1 MRVHLASCPS
11 IRLAVLFGSRASGTP
26 RESSYYDI
34 GILPRDREL
43 SLSEELR
50 LSSALSALVDREVD
64 LVRLDRDDPLL
75 GREIAMN
82 GVCLYEAEM
91 GTFAAYRAAAISR
104 WLDFDETIRP
114 HRGAFLRR
122 LANG

>member
-1 MRVHLASCPS
+1 LA
-11 IRLAVLFGSRASGTP
+11 LLFGSRASDTA
-26 RESSYYDI
+26 RDSSDYDV
-34 GILPRDREL
+34 GILPRDSGW
-43 SLSEELR
+43 SLSDELR

-75 GREIAMN
+75 GREIARN
-82 GVCLYEAEM
+82 GVCLYEDEI
-91 GTFAAYRAAAISR
+91 GVFAAYRAAAVSR

-114 HRGAFLRR
+114 HRRAFLRR